1 MLCPIDERAPLRQ
14 IMTRL
19 YTSEVARKVA
29 ALNTFTHPRFRLAWI
44 LVAIGVF
51 NGLFW
56 TLFRGYYENRQLA
69 TQITLDYED
78 TASLADAYGV
88 SQKQLLA
95 DFKKRGATSLAIYNQ
110 TLGTLRDNARI
121 AISPR
126 EVAEKIYRNA
136 GLASVPASYRYVI
149 TSDDAALLD
158 QIYGRINDQS
168 PPGTP
173 PLRLQSGAQSLI
185 AVSASKQLFNDAS
198 MGFDPQQVA
207 FVRDNGYIPT
217 ARVSNSLN
225 LTPARLNQTFDDI
238 QKSGA
243 KVVIF
248 ADDEVLGYESLMS
261 SVAREMRNRGLIF
274 TNIEF
279 SKQRGSREFAMSTD
293 GDLVRLHTVTGDEA
307 ARADPEVL
315 VERFVRAARERD
327 MRVLYVRLL
336 RQQKGEPNP
345 VKPGDVGAPL
355 TLKQTPYQQNLDF
368 MQRVSEDL
376 TRPPLPGGFLRPAP
390 TLGAAQPFG
399 DYPTSYLAPNFGTT
413 GARIIRYLMLFL
425 SGVGVVG
432 MTLLG
437 LNLFYDW
444 SQNARRNWLIAGL
457 VIVAILSCSQ
467 GKGAQL
473 IALQAGIMASVV
485 AMLWGGLPLIWDG
498 LRRPKNNSV
507 AQTAWFGFGI
517 LLGTTLLALAL
528 SLNIVALLNEWRY
541 LSKAD
546 EFFGEKATQF
556 LPLIIIPLAFL
567 GELFPHRV
575 IQHGAEPGLKLM
587 KTRFRR
593 AIDRPFTVQIAVLSL
608 FILAGGYLWMARFG
622 NESGMEI
629 SPIELK
635 MRAVLERV
643 FVTRPRTKEIF
654 MGHPAFI
661 ISMWFMLRE
670 RKMLAWGVLVL
681 ATIGQSDVVNTMCH
695 IHTPVFFDIWRSLAG
710 IVIGAFV
717 GAIAL
722 YVLNWLGNR
731 MPKTSDRKTP
741 NAGATDGESLNGH
754 AENAIEIE
762 KVAAV

>member
-1 MLCPIDERAPLRQ
+1 M
-14 IMTRL
+14 
-19 YTSEVARKVA
+19 
-29 ALNTFTHPRFRLAWI
+29 NTFTHPRFRLAWI

-56 TLFRGYYENRQLA
+56 TLFRGTYENRQLS

-78 TASLADAYGV
+78 TASMADAFGV
-88 SQKQLLA
+88 SQTQLLA
-95 DFKKRGATSLAIYNQ
+95 DMKARGATSLAIYNQ

-121 AISPR
+121 TISPR
-126 EVAEKIYRNA
+126 ESAEQLYPKI
-136 GLASVPASYRYVI
+136 GWVDVPAAYRYLI

-158 QIYGRINDQS
+158 RIYGRIGEQS
-168 PPGTP
+168 EPDTL

-198 MGFDPQQVA
+198 MGFDPQQIE

-217 ARVSNSLN
+217 ARVSNPLN

-238 QKSGA
+238 EQTGA

-261 SVAREMRNRGLIF
+261 SVAREMRQRGLIF

-279 SKQRGSREFAMSTD
+279 SKQRGSRDFAKNTE
-293 GDLVRLHTVTGDEA
+293 GNLVRLHTVTGDEA

-336 RQQKGEPNP
+336 RQQKGEP
-345 VKPGDVGAPL
+345 VEIEKGDAKAPL
-355 TLKQTPYQQNLDF
+355 KLERTPYQQNLEF
-368 MQRVSEDL
+368 MQRVSQDL
-376 TRPPLPGGFLRPAP
+376 TRPPLPGGLFRPAL
-390 TLGAAQPFG
+390 TMGAAQPFG
-399 DYPTSYLAPNFGTT
+399 NYPTSYFAPNFGAT
-413 GARIIRYLMLFL
+413 GAKIIRYLMLFG
-425 SGVGVVG
+425 SGIGVVG
-432 MTLLG
+432 LTLLA

-444 SQNARRNWLIAGL
+444 SDAARRNWLIAGL
-457 VIVAILSCSQ
+457 ILVAGLSFSQ

-473 IALQAGIMASVV
+473 MALQAGILASVV
-485 AMLWGGLPLIWDG
+485 GMLWGGLPLIWDG
-498 LRRPKNNSV
+498 LRKPKEGSV
-507 AQTAWFGFGI
+507 KQTAWFGFGM
-517 LLGTTLLALAL
+517 LLGTTLLVLAL

-546 EFFGEKATQF
+546 EFLGEKATQF
-556 LPLIIIPLAFL
+556 LPLVIIPLAFL

-575 IQHGAEPGLKLM
+575 IQNGAAPGLALM
-587 KTRFRR
+587 KTRARR
-593 AIDRPFTVQIAVLSL
+593 AIDRPFTVQIAVLSIV
-608 FILAGGYLWMARFG
+608 ILAVGYLWMARFG

-629 SPIELK
+629 STFELK

-661 ISMWFMLRE
+661 VAIWFMLRD
-670 RKMLAWGVLVL
+670 RKWLAWGALVL

-710 IVIGAFV
+710 IVIGAAV

-722 YVLNWLGNR
+722 WILDWLGG
-731 MPKTSDRKTP
+731 KTKRKSDDIE
-741 NAGATDGESLNGH
+741 ATKLNGH
-754 AENAIEIE
+754 GRERDGHGRDGIAIEPVPE
-762 KVAAV
+762 LSARV

>member
-1 MLCPIDERAPLRQ
+1 M
-14 IMTRL
+14 
-19 YTSEVARKVA
+19 
-29 ALNTFTHPRFRLAWI
+29 NTFTHPRFRLAWI

-56 TLFRGYYENRQLA
+56 TLFRGYYENRQLS

-78 TASLADAYGV
+78 TASLADAYGIPQ
-88 SQKQLLA
+88 SKLLA
-95 DFKKRGATSLAIYNQ
+95 DYKARGATSLAIYNQ

-136 GLASVPASYRYVI
+136 GLDALPAAYRYVI

-158 QIYGRINDQS
+158 QIYGRIVEQS
-168 PPGTP
+168 LADTP
-173 PLRLQSGAQSLI
+173 PKILKSGAQLLI
-185 AVSASKQLFNDAS
+185 AVPASKQLFNDAS
-198 MGFDPQQVA
+198 MGFDPQQIA
-207 FVRDNGYIPT
+207 FVREQGYTPT
-217 ARVSNSLN
+217 ARISNSLN

-238 QKSGA
+238 EQTGA

-248 ADDEVLGYESLMS
+248 ADDEVLGYDSLVS
-261 SVAREMRNRGLIF
+261 SVAREMRKRGLIF

-279 SKQRGSREFAMSTD
+279 SKQRGSRDFAMNTD
-293 GDLVRLHTVTGDEA
+293 GELVRLHTVTGDEA

-336 RQQKGEPNP
+336 RQQKGEPVE
-345 VKPGDVGAPL
+345 VKPGDLNAPL
-355 TLKQTPYQQNLDF
+355 QLKQTPYQQNLDF
-368 MQRVSEDL
+368 IARVSQDL
-376 TRPPLPGGFLRPAP
+376 QRPPLVGGLFRPAL
-390 TLGAAQPFG
+390 TMGAAQPFG
-399 DYPTSYLAPNFGTT
+399 NYPTSYLEPNFGAK
-413 GARIIRYLMLFL
+413 GARIIRYGMLFL

-432 MTLLG
+432 MTLLA

-444 SQNARRNWLIAGL
+444 SESARRNWLILGL
-457 VIVAILSCSQ
+457 VIVAGLSASQ

-473 IALQAGIMASVV
+473 MALEAGILASVI

-498 LRRPKNNSV
+498 FRRPKSDGV
-507 AQTAWFGFGI
+507 WQTAWFAFGI

-556 LPLIIIPLAFL
+556 LPLILVPLAFL

-575 IQHGAEPGLKLM
+575 IENGAAPGLALM
-587 KTRFRR
+587 KTRARR

-608 FILAGGYLWMARFG
+608 LILAGGYLWMARFG

-629 SPIELK
+629 STFELK

-661 ISMWFMLRE
+661 VAIWFMLRD
-670 RKMLAWGVLVL
+670 RKLLAWGVLVL
-681 ATIGQSDVVNTMCH
+681 AVIGQADVVNTMCH

-710 IVIGAFV
+710 IVIGGAV
-717 GAIAL
+717 GALAL
-722 YVLNWLGNR
+722 WVLNWL
-731 MPKTSDRKTP
+731 SRKSP
-741 NAGATDGESLNGH
+741 ASRPAATLNGR
-754 AENAIEIE
+754 ADGFVEAD
-762 KVAAV
+762 AARV

>member
-1 MLCPIDERAPLRQ
+1 M
-14 IMTRL
+14 
-19 YTSEVARKVA
+19 
-29 ALNTFTHPRFRLAWI
+29 
-44 LVAIGVF
+44 VAIGVF

-56 TLFRGYYENRQLA
+56 TLFRGYYENRQLS

-88 SQKQLLA
+88 SQTQMLA
-95 DFKKRGATSLAIYNQ
+95 DFKARGATSLAIYDQ

-126 EVAEKIYRNA
+126 EVAERIYTGAALA
-136 GLASVPASYRYVI
+136 GVPANYRYVI

-158 QIYGRINDQS
+158 QIFARIREQS
-168 PPGTP
+168 LPADL
-173 PLRLQSGAQSLI
+173 PLRLQVGKQSLI
-185 AVSASKQLFNDAS
+185 AVVASKQLFNDAS

-207 FVRDNGYIPT
+207 FVKANGYIPT
-217 ARVSNSLN
+217 ARVSNPLN
-225 LTPARLNQTFDDI
+225 LTPARLTQTMDDI
-238 QKSGA
+238 ENAGA

-248 ADDEVLGYESLMS
+248 GDDEVLGYDTLTSA
-261 SVAREMRNRGLIF
+261 VAREMRARGLIF

-279 SKQRGSREFAMSTD
+279 TKQRGSRDFAMNTD
-293 GDLVRLHTVTGDEA
+293 GDLVRLHTVNGDEA

-327 MRVLYVRLL
+327 MRVLYVRLI
-336 RQQKGEPNP
+336 RQQKGEPVE
-345 VKPGDVGAPL
+345 VKPGDLKAPVKL
-355 TLKQTPYQQNLDF
+355 QTTPYQQNLDF
-368 MQRVSEDL
+368 MERVEADL

-399 DYPTSYLAPNFGTT
+399 NYPTSYIAPTLGAT
-413 GARIIRYLMLFL
+413 GARAVLYLMRFL

-432 MTLLG
+432 LTLLA

-444 SQNARRNWLIAGL
+444 SARARRNWLVAGL
-457 VIVAILSCSQ
+457 VIVAGLSLSQ

-473 IALQAGIMASVV
+473 IALEAGIMASVV

-498 LRRPKNNSV
+498 FRRPKNSGV
-507 AQTAWFGFGI
+507 WQTAWFAFGI

-546 EFFGEKATQF
+546 EFLGEKATQF
-556 LPLIIIPLAFL
+556 LPLVIIPLAFL

-575 IQHGAEPGLKLM
+575 IRDGAAPGLALM
-587 KTRFRR
+587 KAR
-593 AIDRPFTVQIAVLSL
+593 ASRVIARPFTVQIAVLSL
-608 FILAGGYLWMARFG
+608 VILAVGYLWMARFG

-629 SPIELK
+629 STFELK
-635 MRAVLERV
+635 MRAILERV

-661 ISMWFMLRE
+661 VAIWFMLRD
-670 RKMLAWGVLVL
+670 RKWLAWGVLVM

-710 IVIGAFV
+710 IVIGGFV

-722 YVLNWLGNR
+722 WFLNLLGG
-731 MPKTSDRKTP
+731 KP
-741 NAGATDGESLNGH
+741 NAQAPTNASSDKSNDFNHRNGR
-754 AENAIEIE
+754 
-762 KVAAV
+762 AASALEVPEPAARV

>member
-1 MLCPIDERAPLRQ
+1 M
-14 IMTRL
+14 
-19 YTSEVARKVA
+19 
-29 ALNTFTHPRFRLAWI
+29 
-44 LVAIGVF
+44 VAIGVF

-56 TLFRGYYENRQLA
+56 TLFRGYYENRQLS
-69 TQITLDYED
+69 TQITLDYDD

-95 DFKKRGATSLAIYNQ
+95 DFKKRGATSLAISDQ
-110 TLGTLRDNARI
+110 TLSTLRDNARI

-126 EVAEKIYRNA
+126 EVAEKIYRNS
-136 GLASVPASYRYVI
+136 GLTGVPQSYRYVI
-149 TSDDAALLD
+149 TSDDPALLE
-158 QIYGRINDQS
+158 QIYGRIREQS
-168 PPGTP
+168 LPATP
-173 PLRLQSGAQSLI
+173 PLRLQTGAQSLI
-185 AVSASKQLFNDAS
+185 AVTASKQLFNDAS
-198 MGFDPQQVA
+198 MGFDPQQID
-207 FVRDNGYIPT
+207 FVKKNGYIPT
-217 ARVSNSLN
+217 ARISNSLN
-225 LTPARLNQTFDDI
+225 LTPARLSQTLDDI
-238 QKSGA
+238 EKTGA
-243 KVVIF
+243 KVVVF
-248 ADDEVLGYESLMS
+248 SGDEVLGYESLMS
-261 SVAREMRNRGLIF
+261 SAAREMRKRGLIY

-279 SKQRGSREFAMSTD
+279 SKQRGVREFAMDTE
-293 GDLVRLHTVTGDEA
+293 GALARLHTVTGDEA

-315 VERFVRAARERD
+315 IERFVRAARERD
-327 MRVLYVRLL
+327 MRVLYVLLL
-336 RQQKGEPNP
+336 RQQKGEPVA
-345 VKPGDVGAPL
+345 VKPGDLKAPL

-390 TLGAAQPFG
+390 TLGAAQAFG
-399 DYPTSYLAPNFGTT
+399 NYPTSYLAPTFGAT

-432 MTLLG
+432 MTLLA

-444 SQNARRNWLIAGL
+444 SENARRNWLIAGL
-457 VIVAILSCSQ
+457 IIVAAMSLSQ

-473 IALQAGIMASVV
+473 MGLEAGIMASVV
-485 AMLWGGLPLIWDG
+485 AMLWGGLPAIWDG
-498 LRRPKNNSV
+498 FRRPKNNGV
-507 AQTAWFGFGI
+507 WQTAWFGFGI

-575 IQHGAEPGLKLM
+575 IEHGAAPGLALM

-643 FVTRPRTKEIF
+643 FITRPRTKEIF
-654 MGHPAFI
+654 MGHPAFLVSI
-661 ISMWFMLRE
+661 WFMLRE
-670 RKMLAWGVLVL
+670 RKMLAWGVLAL

-710 IVIGAFV
+710 IVIGAVV
-717 GAIAL
+717 GAVAL
-722 YVLNWLGNR
+722 WVLDLLGNV
-731 MPKTSDRKTP
+731 SRKG
-741 NAGATDGESLNGH
+741 GAANTKIESLNER
-754 AENAIEIE
+754 AEAAIPAEE
-762 KVAAV
+762 VATV

>member
-1 MLCPIDERAPLRQ
+1 M
-14 IMTRL
+14 
-19 YTSEVARKVA
+19 
-29 ALNTFTHPRFRLAWI
+29 NTFTHSRFRLAWI

-78 TASLADAYGV
+78 TASLADAYGIP
-88 SQKQLLA
+88 QEQLLA
-95 DFKKRGATSLAIYNQ
+95 DYKKRGATSLAIYNQ

-136 GLASVPASYRYVI
+136 GLAALPNSYRYVI

-158 QIYGRINDQS
+158 QIYVRIAEQS
-168 PPGTP
+168 LPETP
-173 PLRLQSGAQSLI
+173 PLLLQSGAQALI
-185 AVSASKQLFNDAS
+185 AVPASKQLFNDAS

-207 FVRDNGYIPT
+207 FVEKNGYVPT
-217 ARVSNSLN
+217 ARISNPLN
-225 LTPARLNQTFDDI
+225 LTPARLTQMLDDVE
-238 QKSGA
+238 KTGA

-248 ADDEVLGYESLMS
+248 GDDEVLGFDSLTS
-261 SVAREMRNRGLIF
+261 AVAREMRKRGLIF

-279 SKQRGSREFAMSTD
+279 SKQRGSRDFAMNTD
-293 GDLVRLHTVTGDEA
+293 GALVRLHTVNGDEA

-336 RQQKGEPNP
+336 RQQKGEP
-345 VKPGDVGAPL
+345 VEIKPGDLSAPL
-355 TLKQTPYQQNLDF
+355 QLEQTPYQQNLDF
-368 MQRVSEDL
+368 IARVSDDL
-376 TRPPLPGGFLRPAP
+376 QRPPLLGGLFRPA
-390 TLGAAQPFG
+390 LKMGAAEPFG
-399 DYPTSYLAPNFGTT
+399 NYPTSVLAPNFGAT
-413 GARIIRYLMLFL
+413 GARIIRYLMLFA

-432 MTLLG
+432 MTLLA

-444 SQNARRNWLIAGL
+444 SETARRNWLIAGL
-457 VIVAILSCSQ
+457 VIVAGLSLSQ

-473 IALQAGIMASVV
+473 MALEAGILASVI

-498 LRRPKNNSV
+498 FRRPKSDGIW
-507 AQTAWFGFGI
+507 QIAWFGFGI

-546 EFFGEKATQF
+546 EFLGEKATQF

-575 IQHGAEPGLKLM
+575 IQNGAAPGLALM
-587 KTRFRR
+587 KTRIRR

-608 FILAGGYLWMARFG
+608 VILAGGYLWMARFG

-629 SPIELK
+629 SSFELK

-643 FVTRPRTKEIF
+643 FITRPRTKEIF
-654 MGHPAFI
+654 MGHPAFLVAI
-661 ISMWFMLRE
+661 WFMLRD
-670 RKMLAWGVLVL
+670 RKLIAWGVLVL

-710 IVIGAFV
+710 IVIGGAV
-717 GAIAL
+717 GAVAL
-722 YVLNWLGNR
+722 WILNWLGSR
-731 MPKTSDRKTP
+731 TKKE
-741 NAGATDGESLNGH
+741 GATGGESESLNGRID
-754 AENAIEIE
+754 EAIEIE
-762 KVAAV
+762 EVTRV

>member
-1 MLCPIDERAPLRQ
+1 M
-14 IMTRL
+14 
-19 YTSEVARKVA
+19 
-29 ALNTFTHPRFRLAWI
+29 NTFTHPRFRLAWI
-44 LVAIGVF
+44 LVAIGVV

-56 TLFRGYYENRQLA
+56 TLVRGYYENRQLS

-78 TASLADAYGV
+78 TAAMADAYGIT
-88 SQKQLLA
+88 QQQLLA
-95 DFKKRGATSLAIYNQ
+95 DYKARGATSLAIYDQ

-126 EVAEKIYRNA
+126 EAAENIYRKA
-136 GLASVPASYRYVI
+136 GWADVPATYRYVI

-158 QIYGRINDQS
+158 QIYGRINEQS
-168 PPGTP
+168 SPETP
-173 PLRLQSGAQSLI
+173 PLRLQSDAQSLI
-185 AVSASKQLFNDAS
+185 AVPASKQLFNDAS

-207 FVRDNGYIPT
+207 FVQANSYIPT

-225 LTPARLNQTFDDI
+225 LTPARLTQTMDDI
-238 QKSGA
+238 EQTGA

-248 ADDEVLGYESLMS
+248 ADDEVLGYDSLTS
-261 SVAREMRNRGLIF
+261 AVAREMRNRGLIF

-279 SKQRGSREFAMSTD
+279 SKQRGSRDFAMNTE
-293 GDLVRLHTVTGDEA
+293 GNLVRLHTVTGDEA

-336 RQQKGEPNP
+336 RQQKGEPVE
-345 VKPGDVGAPL
+345 VKPGDAKAPL
-355 TLKQTPYQQNLDF
+355 KLELTPYQQNLEF
-368 MQRVSEDL
+368 MERVKADL
-376 TRPPLPGGFLRPAP
+376 TRPPLPGGLFRPAP

-399 DYPTSYLAPNFGTT
+399 NYPTSYFEPTF
-413 GARIIRYLMLFL
+413 GARGAQIIRYLMLFL

-432 MTLLG
+432 LTLLA

-444 SQNARRNWLIAGL
+444 SDQARRNWLIAGL
-457 VIVAILSCSQ
+457 IIVAGLSASQ

-473 IALQAGIMASVV
+473 MALEAGILSSVV
-485 AMLWGGLPLIWDG
+485 GMLWGGLPLIWDG
-498 LRRPKNNSV
+498 FRRPKAQGV
-507 AQTAWFGFGI
+507 WQTAWFGFGI
-517 LLGTTLLALAL
+517 LLGTTLLVLAL

-546 EFFGEKATQF
+546 EFLGEKATQF
-556 LPLIIIPLAFL
+556 LPLLIIPLAFL

-575 IQHGAEPGLKLM
+575 IKDGAAPGLALM
-587 KTRFRR
+587 KARVQR
-593 AIDRPFTVQIAVLSL
+593 AVARPFTVQIAVLSIV
-608 FILAGGYLWMARFG
+608 ILAGGYLWMARFG

-629 SPIELK
+629 STFELK
-635 MRAVLERV
+635 MRAILERV

-654 MGHPAFI
+654 MGHPAFLVAI
-661 ISMWFMLRE
+661 WFMLRD
-670 RKMLAWGVLVL
+670 RRLVAWGVLAL

-710 IVIGAFV
+710 IIIGGFV

-722 YVLNWLGNR
+722 WILNWIGG
-731 MPKTSDRKTP
+731 KTRRDNGIDRP
-741 NAGATDGESLNGH
+741 
-754 AENAIEIE
+754 
-762 KVAAV
+762 AVD

>member
-1 MLCPIDERAPLRQ
+1 M
-14 IMTRL
+14 
-19 YTSEVARKVA
+19 
-29 ALNTFTHPRFRLAWI
+29 NTFTHPRFRLAWI

-56 TLFRGYYENRQLA
+56 TLFRGYYENRTTS

-88 SQKQLLA
+88 TQKQMLA

-126 EVAEKIYRNA
+126 EVAEKIYRIA
-136 GLASVPASYRYVI
+136 GLTQAPADYRYVI
-149 TSDDAALLD
+149 TSDDGALLD
-158 QIYGRINDQS
+158 QIYGRISEQS
-168 PPGTP
+168 LAATP

-185 AVSASKQLFNDAS
+185 LVPASKQLFNDAS
-198 MGFDPQQVA
+198 MGFDPQQVE
-207 FVRDNGYIPT
+207 FVRQNGYIPT
-217 ARVSNSLN
+217 VRISNSLN
-225 LTPARLNQTFDDI
+225 LTPERLKQTFDDI
-238 QKSGA
+238 EKTGA

-261 SVAREMRNRGLIF
+261 PVAREMRRRGLIF

-279 SKQRGSREFAMSTD
+279 SKQRGSRDFAKNTE
-293 GDLVRLHTVTGDEA
+293 GDLVRLHTVNGDEA
-307 ARADPEVL
+307 ARADPEVV

-336 RQQKGEPNP
+336 RQQKGEPAEI
-345 VKPGDVGAPL
+345 KPGDANAPL
-355 TLKQTPYQQNLDF
+355 KLEQTPYQQNLDF
-368 MQRVSEDL
+368 MARVGEDL
-376 TRPPLPGGFLRPAP
+376 QRPPLPGGLFRPALK
-390 TLGAAQPFG
+390 LGAADAFG
-399 DYPTSYLAPNFGTT
+399 NYPTSYLAPTFGAT
-413 GARIIRYLMLFL
+413 GAKIIHYLMLFL
-425 SGVGVVG
+425 SGVGTVG
-432 MTLLG
+432 MTLLA

-444 SQNARRNWLIAGL
+444 SAAARRNWLIAGL
-457 VIVAILSCSQ
+457 ILVAGLSLSQ

-485 AMLWGGLPLIWDG
+485 GMLWGGLPLIWDG
-498 LRRPKNNSV
+498 LRRPKNNGV

-517 LLGTTLLALAL
+517 LLGTTLLVLAL

-546 EFFGEKATQF
+546 EFLGEKATQF
-556 LPLIIIPLAFL
+556 LPLLLIPLAFL

-575 IQHGAEPGLKLM
+575 IEHGAAPGLALM

-593 AIDRPFTVQIAVLSL
+593 AVDRPFTVQIAVLSL
-608 FILAGGYLWMARFG
+608 VILAGGYLWMARFG

-629 SPIELK
+629 SPLELK

-654 MGHPAFI
+654 MGHPAFLVSI
-661 ISMWFMLRE
+661 WFMLRE
-670 RKMLAWGVLVL
+670 RKMIAWGVLVM

-710 IVIGAFV
+710 IIIGAFV
-717 GAIAL
+717 GAVAL
-722 YVLNWLGNR
+722 FVLYWLGSR
-731 MPKTSDRKTP
+731 TKKSAAK
-741 NAGATDGESLNGH
+741 GEPLNGR
-754 AENAIEIE
+754 AEEPLEIE
-762 KVAAV
+762 EIARA